1 MKFFQSFVQMCLP
14 VKEEIDIIVRFLYRC
29 SKLNTKSKE
38 ISVWLTISL
47 W

>member
-1 MKFFQSFVQMCLP
+1 MKFFQSFIQMCLP
-14 VKEEIDIIVRFLYRC
+14 VKEEIDVIVRFLYHF